1 MAFFYNFDLRF
12 EMILG
17 VKKYFI
23 FCALIL
29 VSCFG
34 LAQITTFTTYGA
46 PYWFGTT
53 NALAE
58 DTLNSNLQF
67 QYSCNCG
74 VGPGNQWSTFNQR
87 NVLTNATVTPTYYG
101 PLGVRYIS
109 KDLHAHNNRIYVN
122 DRDFL
127 TARTAPTYTPQNWVH
142 NATFPERIMAT
153 AQRNDTLFVMKDDGS
168 YCNYLQL
175 INANTGAVLTYSTIS
190 CVSTGKGTLYGEVLK
205 MKASGSKL
213 YVVGSF
219 FYDDEFSLPSDTNAI
234 AIDIPTGNV
243 VPLNLGVNDT
253 IYDVEIYN
261 NKIHIAGSFTQA
273 RGQIRN
279 RYAAYN
285 TSLNLLSGT
294 PSFNARVLDVEV
306 YGDYLF
312 ASGGFNTINGNSIG
326 PAGVP
331 YVKTVNLT
339 TNTIMNWNFSY
350 TGIVSTYDT
359 ILMKKFRNRIYLVNK
374 NQSGAGIDMYCLPP
388 IKSTTVISTATTTIC
403 ENSVISF
410 SVPAFKYASS
420 YNWWYTGTGA
430 TGGGTGNFVSFNL
443 GFGATS
449 GKIKMVSLSSC
460 GGVSDTLSVNITI
473 LPRPNAIA
481 SLVDDTLNCFKPKV
495 PLLGNSFSSNVGYA
509 WSGPAGYFSNQ
520 QNDST
525 GLYLPGNYTVTVT
538 SFTSGCSRTAT
549 VNVKLDTIKPNVT
562 LPPGP
567 YIIPCNP
574 SSLILNGASTTT
586 PTSLQWYNQAAST
599 TLYPNP
605 DTITAPGNYVLLV
618 QNLYNGCKNRDTLT
632 AIPNTVVPSVT
643 VTSYPT
649 YTNIAVP
656 ADTLTC
662 FQPTLSINAVFS
674 PTNCT
679 IQWKEVATNS
689 LYPNPIT
696 VTTQGN
702 YIPIVKRLDN
712 NCADSSKII
721 FISQDK
727 LPPNLSL
734 VSGASNINCSY
745 STATLSAVSSTPNT
759 TLQWTG
765 PSSFN
770 APNPAVTSVQGWY
783 YISATNTLTGCEKKD
798 SVNVGYSNTLVVNA
812 GNDVLSCKNS
822 PVSLSAAVA
831 GTVSP
836 ITYAWSTGGNTQS
849 ISVST
854 STTTNYI
861 VNVSGGGCNGTD
873 TVKVFIPSDIQD
885 SVVTSKG
892 CTGNSGSL
900 VVYAWGGIPPYVYSI
915 NGGAFVSTNTFT
927 NLAFGSH
934 SIVIK
939 DSLGCTKN
947 SSATI
952 NQNSNSVS
960 PVFIVSTQ
968 NFKGDTVVF
977 VDITVPKADSVK
989 WILPS
994 IASII
999 GGDMFSPVVVFG
1011 DTGTFAVTLQAFYGT
1026 CMISATKNVR
1036 ILPYDTAY
1044 ANFTNANGIKSISV
1058 NPNPNNGQFTAQVE
1072 FYKKQNA
1079 SIQVWDATAQKHF
1092 QQNFYDV
1099 ITISLPVNLSSL
1111 QNGTYILKVIGEYNA
1126 GHFNF
1131 VISK

>member
-1 MAFFYNFDLRF
+1 
-12 EMILG
+12 MILH

-29 VSCFG
+29 VSSLG
-34 LAQITTFTTYGA
+34 LSQTTTFTAYGA
-46 PYWFGTT
+46 PHWFGTT
-53 NALAE
+53 NAFAE
-58 DTLNSNLQF
+58 DTLNSILHF

-87 NVLTNATVTPTYYG
+87 NVITNATISPVYYG
-101 PLGVRYIS
+101 PYGTRYIS
-109 KDLHAHNNRIYVN
+109 KDLLVHNNRVYVN

-127 TARTAPTYTPQNWVH
+127 TARTAPSYTPQNWVH
-142 NATFPERIMAT
+142 NTTFPEKIMAYT
-153 AQRNDTLFVMKDDGS
+153 QRNDTLFVIKDDGS
-168 YCNYLQL
+168 NCNSLVL
-175 INANTGAVLTYSTIS
+175 INANTGAIIPYTTVECITSNQ
-190 CVSTGKGTLYGEVLK
+190 GTLFGEVLK
-205 MKASGSKL
+205 LKASGSKL
-213 YVVGSF
+213 YVVGTFTYYNS
-219 FYDDEFSLPSDTNAI
+219 SPALCDTNSLT
-234 AIDIPTGNV
+234 IDIPTGTV
-243 VPLNLGVNDT
+243 TPLHLGVNDT
-253 IYDVEIYN
+253 IHDIEIYN
-261 NKIHIAGSFTQA
+261 NKIHVAGSFTQA

-294 PSFNARVLDVEV
+294 PSFNARVKDIEV
-306 YGDYLF
+306 HDHYLF
-312 ASGGFNTINGNSIG
+312 ANGDFNVINGNSIG

-331 YVKTVNLT
+331 YVKSVNLN
-339 TNTIMNWNFSY
+339 TNSIMNWSFSY
-350 TGIVSTYDT
+350 SGILSTYDT
-359 ILMKKFRNRIYLVNK
+359 IIMKKFRNRIYLVNK
-374 NQSGAGIDMYCLPP
+374 NQSGAGIEMFCLPP

-403 ENSVISF
+403 ENSVITF

-430 TGGGTGNFVSFNL
+430 TGGGTGNAVSFNF
-443 GFGATS
+443 GFGSTS
-449 GKIKMVSLSSC
+449 GKLKMVSLSAC

-473 LPRPNAIA
+473 LPRPSAIA

-495 PLLGNSFSSNVGYA
+495 PLLGNSFSPNVGYT
-509 WSGPAGYFSNQ
+509 WNGPSGYFSNQ

-562 LPPGP
+562 LPAGP

-574 SSLILNGASTTT
+574 ASLLLNGTSTTT
-586 PTSLQWYNQAAST
+586 PTSLQWYNQAAAS
-599 TLYPNP
+599 TLYTNP
-605 DTITAPGNYVLLV
+605 HTVTAPGNYVLLV

-632 AIPNTVVPSVT
+632 AILNNAVPSVT
-643 VTSYPT
+643 VTSYPS

-689 LYPNPIT
+689 LFPNPIT
-696 VTTQGN
+696 VSTQGY
-702 YIPIVKRLDN
+702 YIPVVTRLDN
-712 NCADSSKII
+712 NCTDASKII
-721 FISQDK
+721 FITQDK

-734 VSGASNINCSY
+734 SSASSNINCSY
-745 STATLSAVSSTPNT
+745 ATATLSAVSSTSNT

-783 YISATNTLTGCEKKD
+783 YVTATNSLTGCVRKD
-798 SVNVGYSNTLVVNA
+798 SVIVGYSNTLVVNA
-812 GNDVLSCKNS
+812 GNDILSCKNS
-822 PVSLSAAVA
+822 PATLSAVVA

-836 ITYAWSTGGNTQS
+836 ITYAWSNGGNTQT
-849 ISVST
+849 ISVT
-854 STTTNYI
+854 TNTTTNYI
-861 VNVSGGGCNGTD
+861 VNVSGGGCSGTD
-873 TVKVFIPSDIQD
+873 TVKVIIPSDIQD

-900 VVYAWGGIPPYVYSI
+900 VIYAWGGIAPYVYSV
-915 NGGAFVSTNTFT
+915 NGGPFVSTNTFT

-939 DSLGCTKN
+939 DSLGCIRNT
-947 SSATI
+947 SASI

-977 VDITVPKADSVK
+977 VDITVPKADSVS

-1011 DTGTFAVTLQAFYGT
+1011 DTGTFAVTLQAYYGT
-1026 CMISATKNVR
+1026 CMISATKNIR

-1092 QQNFYDV
+1092 QQNFYEV
-1099 ITISLPVNLSSL
+1099 SIISLPVNLSNL

-1131 VISK
+1131 IISK